1 MSSSVGT
8 GRPNLS
14 SLGEEDDICEAD
26 LDDDEEVDTSSSSK
40 NPADFDFLGFFV
52 FFLEGTTLDLLAP
65 NPPPPKCDVDVMI
78 MGCR

>member
-14 SLGEEDDICEAD
+14 SLGEEDDVCEAD

-40 NPADFDFLGFFV
+40 NPTDFDLGFFV
-52 FFLEGTTLDLLAP
+52 FFLEGAALDLLAP
-65 NPPPPKCDVDVMI
+65 NPSPPKRDVDVMI